1 MKQMLDDLL
10 DLARINEGKITLHRT
25 RVDLGTE
32 VQQALEVVQRL
43 FALRKHAVS
52 MSLPAER
59 IYVMA
64 DPVRLGQC
72 FSNIF
77 TNAAKYTNLGGRID
91 VSLARDDEGAVV
103 RVRDNGVGIPSDL
116 LPNVFDLFRAGPS
129 WSGPCRRRPRPGT
142 DNCAAFD

>member
-1 MKQMLDDLL
+1 VIIQNFNEMVRVAAGEFVRVQQSLQ
-10 DLARINEGKITLHRT
+10 ARINEGKITLQRT

-43 FALRKHAVS
+43 FALRKHAIS

-72 FSNIF
+72 FSNLF
-77 TNAAKYTNLGGRID
+77 TNAAVIRISVPNLSKD
-91 VSLARDDEGAVV
+91 PPSSLPTLCYAHASVQ
-103 RVRDNGVGIPSDL
+103 
-116 LPNVFDLFRAGPS
+116 
-129 WSGPCRRRPRPGT
+129 T
-142 DNCAAFD
+142 D